1 MKLLKNEK
9 IEFIS
14 IIIILFLIYFYLLAT
29 NYTYAVSK
37 DLSNSVLR
45 LHILANSNSNE
56 DQELKYKVRDNII
69 NYMNS
74 ITKNI
79 DSKEEA
85 LRIAKENES
94 EFISIAKQTIRD
106 NGFDYDV
113 NINFGNFYFPTKT
126 YGDISL
132 PAGEYDAIRIE
143 IGESQGQ
150 NWWCV
155 MFPPLCFVDIS
166 SGIVPDDSK
175 KQLKD
180 TVSDEDFYLIS
191 NGNSNNSTDGFI
203 KIKFKLIEFF
213 NNANILTANNKD

>member
-9 IEFIS
+9 IKFIS

-79 DSKEEA
+79 YSKEDA

-94 EFISIAKQTIRD
+94 EFISIAKQTIKD

-155 MFPPLCFVDIS
+155 MFPPLCFVDVS

>member
-9 IEFIS
+9 IRFIS
-14 IIIILFLIYFYLLAT
+14 IITILFLIYFYLLAT

-45 LHILANSNSNE
+45 LHILANSDSKE

-79 DSKEEA
+79 YSKEDA

-94 EFISIAKQTIRD
+94 EFISIAKQTIKD

-155 MFPPLCFVDIS
+155 MFPPLCFVDVS

-191 NGNSNNSTDGFI
+191 NGNSNNSTDSFI

>member
-9 IEFIS
+9 IRFIS
-14 IIIILFLIYFYLLAT
+14 IITILFLIYFYLLAT

-45 LHILANSNSNE
+45 LHILANSDSKE

-79 DSKEEA
+79 YSKEDA

-94 EFISIAKQTIRD
+94 EFISIAKQTIKD

-155 MFPPLCFVDIS
+155 MFPPLCFVDVS

>member
-9 IEFIS
+9 IRFIS
-14 IIIILFLIYFYLLAT
+14 IITILFLIYFYLLAT

-45 LHILANSNSNE
+45 LHILANSDSKE

-106 NGFDYDV
+106 NGFE
-113 NINFGNFYFPTKT
+113 
-126 YGDISL
+126 IS
-132 PAGEYDAIRIE
+132 E
-143 IGESQGQ
+143 
-150 NWWCV
+150 
-155 MFPPLCFVDIS
+155 
-166 SGIVPDDSK
+166 
-175 KQLKD
+175 
-180 TVSDEDFYLIS
+180 
-191 NGNSNNSTDGFI
+191 
-203 KIKFKLIEFF
+203 
-213 NNANILTANNKD
+213 

>member
-9 IEFIS
+9 IKFIS

-155 MFPPLCFVDIS
+155 MFPPLCFVDVS

>member
-9 IEFIS
+9 IRFVS
-14 IIIILFLIYFYLLAT
+14 IITILFLIYFYLLAT
-29 NYTYAVSK
+29 NYTYAVCK
-37 DLSNSVLR
+37 DLSDSVLR
-45 LHILANSNSNE
+45 LHILANSDAKE

-79 DSKEEA
+79 NSKEEA
-85 LRIAKENES
+85 LKIAKENES
-94 EFISIAKQTIRD
+94 NFISIAKQTIKD
-106 NGFDYDV
+106 NGFNYDV

-155 MFPPLCFVDIS
+155 MFPPLCFVDVS

-175 KQLKD
+175 EQLKN

-191 NGNSNNSTDGFI
+191 NGNSNNSTDNLI

-213 NNANILTANNKD
+213 NNTNILTANNKD